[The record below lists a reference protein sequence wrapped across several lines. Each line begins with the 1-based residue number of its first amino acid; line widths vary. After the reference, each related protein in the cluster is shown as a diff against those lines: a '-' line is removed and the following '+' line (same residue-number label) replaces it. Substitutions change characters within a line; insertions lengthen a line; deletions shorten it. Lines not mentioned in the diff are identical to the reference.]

1 MAKVVYLGGIGW
13 ILLLL
18 SYTTLRGQHQV
29 EAQMLVKAVEDRV
42 TKLEQLNVSDR
53 LARIEEN
60 QTLTRHLQY
69 AELGGILSL
78 AFEALRRTFQRKTQ

>member
-18 SYTTLRGQHQV
+18 SYTTLRGQHG
-29 EAQMLVKAVEDRV
+29 EAQVLVRAVEDRV

-60 QTLTRHLQY
+60 QLLTRHLQF

-78 AFEALRRTFQRKTQ
+78 AIEALRRTLQRKTQ